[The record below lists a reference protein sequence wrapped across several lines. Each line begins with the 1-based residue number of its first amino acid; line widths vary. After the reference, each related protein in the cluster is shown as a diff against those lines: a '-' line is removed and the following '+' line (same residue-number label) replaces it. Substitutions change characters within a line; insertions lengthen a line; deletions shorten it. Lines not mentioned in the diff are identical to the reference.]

1 MKPERILMVHNF
13 YQIPGGEEESF
24 RSELS
29 MLQNNGHKVST
40 LTRSNDEI
48 TVHGIIDRISLARDT
63 VWSNRSYN
71 AVTQLIKEHEPEI
84 AHFQNIFPLISPS
97 VYYACRDAGVPVVQ
111 SLRNYRL
118 LCPNGFFLR
127 RDAVCEDCLGKFIP
141 WPGVLH
147 ACYRNSRSQTAVVAS
162 MLTYHRAV
170 KTWESQV
177 QMYVALTEFSR
188 EKFIQAG
195 FQPEKITVK
204 PNYIPDPGVGVYP
217 GSFAVYVGR
226 LSKEKGIET
235 LLESWRKL
243 PSIPLKVIGG
253 GPMEDTV
260 SAFIQE
266 SRLSVEW
273 LGRLNNA
280 EALAAIK
287 LSRFLIFPSLLY
299 ETFGRTIVEAF
310 AAGKPVLA
318 SRHGTP
324 AELIEDGETGLLFSP
339 GDPRD
344 LRDKVNLAWHNAGLA
359 ERMGRNARTVY
370 EEKYTVQKNYTRL
383 IDIYNRVLSSQS

>member
-1 MKPERILMVHNF
+1 
-13 YQIPGGEEESF
+13 
-24 RSELS
+24 
-29 MLQNNGHKVST
+29 
-40 LTRSNDEI
+40 
-48 TVHGIIDRISLARDT
+48 
-63 VWSNRSYN
+63 
-71 AVTQLIKEHEPEI
+71 
-84 AHFQNIFPLISPS
+84 
-97 VYYACRDAGVPVVQ
+97 
-111 SLRNYRL
+111 
-118 LCPNGFFLR
+118 
-127 RDAVCEDCLGKFIP
+127 
-141 WPGVLH
+141 
-147 ACYRNSRSQTAVVAS
+147 

-280 EALAAIK
+280 EALSAIK